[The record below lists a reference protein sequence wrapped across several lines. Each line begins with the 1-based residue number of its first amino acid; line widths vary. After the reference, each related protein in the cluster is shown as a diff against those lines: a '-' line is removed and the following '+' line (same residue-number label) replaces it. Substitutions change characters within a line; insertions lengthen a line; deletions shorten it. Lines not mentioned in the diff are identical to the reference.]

1 MNLNNQILID
11 IPTVVGTYS
20 NYVLK
25 VADQGW
31 YGRRNPKVLHT
42 GRVYAYKYPQYL
54 SLNDILSSYGDN
66 YSWMSWENVR
76 NFLREREFDSLMDV
90 RLQHQNKVY
99 TRVITDFGVNPTIH
113 TDVTFYHPSP
123 FADPNNF
130 NPTANW
136 IGSQIVSAYNLLE
149 MNKIKGEQIVLPRIP
164 RLTNDK
170 YEPHFF
176 VGGLFAVNAGWISY
190 SQLEGDPC
198 ISVVVLDE
206 NKNII
211 EAERDLTS
219 YDAYDFNEPIASIL
233 IGGYLI
239 SGTSP
244 GGWDN
249 SNPALCKYIGIAP
262 VKYDENYNMV
272 PHEDAPPIILAEYDS
287 CLHDYYLIWCD
298 RSGGYQ
304 CQPFNSHTT
313 LKEDITTTSI
323 TNLLDESRPI
333 IKSISNSY
341 SLKSDWLTFNEYN
354 TYESIF
360 VSPYLYLYDVKMDK
374 LVPVTC
380 SEKQW
385 TEKNLVNTKKPFN
398 LQITLTAAHTENIL
412 Y

>member
-11 IPTVVGTYS
+11 IPTTVGAYS

-25 VADQGW
+25 ISDQGW
-31 YGRRNPKVLHT
+31 YGPRNPKVLHT
-42 GRVYAYKYPQYL
+42 GRVYVYKEGQYL

-66 YSWMSWENVR
+66 YSWMSWDSVR
-76 NFLREREFDSLMDV
+76 TFLREREFDTLMDAK
-90 RLQHQNKVY
+90 LQHQNKVY
-99 TRVITDFGVNPTIH
+99 TRAITDFGVSPILH
-113 TDVTFYHPSP
+113 TDVNFYHPSP

-130 NPTANW
+130 NLSADW
-136 IGSQIVSAYNLLE
+136 IDSRTLSAHNLLE
-149 MNKIKGEQIVLPRIP
+149 MNKIKGEQLVLPKIP
-164 RLTNDK
+164 RLTEEYTQPN
-170 YEPHFF
+170 FF
-176 VGGLFAVNAGWISY
+176 IGGLFAVNAGWIST
-190 SQLEGDPC
+190 SELDGDPC
-198 ISVVVLDE
+198 VSVVVLDE
-206 NKNII
+206 NKNIAMMDGSI
-211 EAERDLTS
+211 GNYPIHGIS
-219 YDAYDFNEPIASIL
+219 QPIASIL
-233 IGGYLI
+233 I
-239 SGTSP
+239 SGNILANNTDD
-244 GGWDN
+244 GWDN
-249 SNPALCKYIGIAP
+249 SRSDYKYFAIAP
-262 VKYDENYNMV
+262 VKYDASDRV
-272 PHEDAPPIILAEYDS
+272 IPHTDAEPIILAEYDD

-323 TNLLDESRPI
+323 TSILDESRPI

-360 VSPYLYLYDVKMDK
+360 VSPYLYLYDVKMNK

-398 LQITLTAAHTENIL
+398 LQITLTAARTENIL